1 MFSGK
6 KGCLFICG
14 ILVILICIL
23 MSSFFI
29 PFIRMILGII
39 TPPSKNEYYDMINQ
53 NFEINARAENCEIL
67 SSRYSK
73 NIDQSF
79 SVHMFVDDELAEQ
92 IRGLCSI
99 QESEKDRLIENY
111 LIPLVGHTNLVDDY
125 KLNEIAS
132 RANTGIYALDNKE
145 HYHVLIIDEHELYYL
160 YW

>member
-1 MFSGK
+1 
-6 KGCLFICG
+6 
-14 ILVILICIL
+14 

-79 SVHMFVDDELAEQ
+79 SVHMFVDDELAELAG
-92 IRGLCSI
+92 IMKRECAKLPIIKGTYILATDDRIIFIGGI
-99 QESEKDRLIENY
+99 QMLFLGIIGQYIAKIY
-111 LIPLVGHTNLVDDY
+111 LETKNRPVYILAETNLYSDKE
-125 KLNEIAS
+125 KLNS
-132 RANTGIYALDNKE
+132 
-145 HYHVLIIDEHELYYL
+145 
-160 YW
+160 